1 MIEKS
6 IDALKIPGYLLMSWV
21 PLQPIS
27 QIMADLAGKD
37 TQVNVA
43 LSATVAWS
51 VVASGGWAYSANK
64 SRQRKKRLQDARTRT
79 DSLEG
84 RLLALDPKEEARSS

>member
-1 MIEKS
+1 MASKRPTEAQLLTAQRYRLIEKS

-37 TQVNVA
+37 TQVNVPC
-43 LSATVAWS
+43 
-51 VVASGGWAYSANK
+51 
-64 SRQRKKRLQDARTRT
+64 RPR
-79 DSLEG
+79 
-84 RLLALDPKEEARSS
+84 